1 MLANLFSLKESS
13 LSNNASTK
21 ELPSL
26 SSTNVLLL
34 VQQIQVSHIPITTNL
49 VEDHIALTNQKDT
62 MTPTQEFQELQS

>member
-1 MLANLFSLKESS
+1 MLANLFSLKESL

-26 SSTNVLLL
+26 SSIDVLLL
-34 VQQIQVSHIPITTNL
+34 VQQIQVSYIPTTTNL
-49 VEDHIALTNQKDT
+49 VKDYIALTNQEDT